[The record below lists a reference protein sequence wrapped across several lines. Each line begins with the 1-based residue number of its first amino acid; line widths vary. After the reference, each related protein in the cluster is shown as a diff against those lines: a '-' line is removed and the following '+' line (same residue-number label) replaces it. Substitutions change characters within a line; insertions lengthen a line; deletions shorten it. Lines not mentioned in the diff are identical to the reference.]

1 MIDTKV
7 IEKKIN
13 TFKSEL
19 DAARTDRD
27 KLEGE
32 LSGLTKRLKD
42 EFGFDNIDK
51 AQKELEKLKKEK
63 ESLESDL
70 TKGIQDIETKYNIGE

>member
-1 MIDTKV
+1 MIDTKQV
-7 IEKKIN
+7 EKKIS

-19 DAARTDRD
+19 DSAKTDRD

-32 LSGLTKRLKD
+32 LSGLIKRLKD
-42 EFGFDNIDK
+42 EFGFDNVEK

-70 TKGIQDIETKYNIGE
+70 VKGIQDIETKYNIGE